1 MLKEIFHDSFENF
14 GTVHWQYRYCKEG
27 VVYFFVC
34 VVYRRVIQERCIIS
48 HFRLMA
54 HLQQHGNNRKTTE
67 TFRLED
73 ENDYEYEISLK
84 SFFRVFSKIET
95 PESFVVLF
103 FTHKDRYLY

>member
-1 MLKEIFHDSFENF
+1 MLKEIFDESFENF
-14 GTVHWQYRYCKEG
+14 GTVHWKYRYWKEG

-67 TFRLED
+67 TCRLEDED
-73 ENDYEYEISLK
+73 ENDYEYEISL
-84 SFFRVFSKIET
+84 
-95 PESFVVLF
+95 
-103 FTHKDRYLY
+103 